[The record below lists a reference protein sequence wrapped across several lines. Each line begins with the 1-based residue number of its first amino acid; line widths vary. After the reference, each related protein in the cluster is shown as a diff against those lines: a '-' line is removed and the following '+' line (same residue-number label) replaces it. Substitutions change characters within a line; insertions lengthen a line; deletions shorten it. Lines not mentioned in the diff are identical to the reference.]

1 MDAKAFFELTAQMRD
16 AQKAYFKTPAAAYR
30 QKQDYLEQSKRLEA
44 ELDAEI
50 KRVRDI
56 LAREQY
62 KKQNPTLPGFGFDEE
77 LLNRENYE

>member
-1 MDAKAFFELTAQMRD
+1 MDAKAFFDLVASMRD
-16 AQKAYFKTPAAAYR
+16 AQNSYFKTPAAAYR

-44 ELDAEI
+44 EVDKEI

-62 KKQNPTLPGFGFDEE
+62 KKQNPTFPGFDEE
-77 LLNRENYE
+77 LLNRSDT

>member
-1 MDAKAFFELTAQMRD
+1 MDAKAFFDLVASMRD
-16 AQKAYFKTPAAAYR
+16 AQNGYFKTPAAAYR

-44 ELDAEI
+44 EVDKEI

-62 KKQNPTLPGFGFDEE
+62 KKQNPTFPGFDEE
-77 LLNRENYE
+77 LLNRGSYE